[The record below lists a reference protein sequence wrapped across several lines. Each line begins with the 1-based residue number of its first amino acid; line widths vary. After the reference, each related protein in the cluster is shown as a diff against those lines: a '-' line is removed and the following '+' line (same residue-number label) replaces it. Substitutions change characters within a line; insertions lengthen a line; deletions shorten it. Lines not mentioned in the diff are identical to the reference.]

1 MTDEGGN
8 YAFNPTLFVRNQ
20 SWIAISLAWLPLDGG
35 TVRAI
40 ARRCLA
46 GRKLSLIAFV
56 FVKQFHKDYI
66 WNHVEN
72 NLVWGYKMSQR
83 RFTLLI
89 STLVHVVFFH
99 QVFVVGQTQSKAEGT
114 SSLDLLCGWCCSFDA
129 TLILAEYDLFDWLIW
144 DLCLLSVPGKPVN
157 VSVGEVNDSSIE
169 LSWAEPLNP
178 NGVIKGYRIYFM
190 RKNFTD
196 VQTVRGADPA
206 QKFILTELGS
216 IPPSPL
222 LFCYMI
228 PMSVANFQNHMW
240 NTKYGWKPTHG
251 SMKVS
256 LQNPL

>member
-1 MTDEGGN
+1 
-8 YAFNPTLFVRNQ
+8 
-20 SWIAISLAWLPLDGG
+20 
-35 TVRAI
+35 
-40 ARRCLA
+40 
-46 GRKLSLIAFV
+46 
-56 FVKQFHKDYI
+56 
-66 WNHVEN
+66 
-72 NLVWGYKMSQR
+72 MSQR

-89 STLVHVVFFH
+89 STLVYVVFFH
-99 QVFVVGQTQSKAEGT
+99 QVFVVGQTQSKAEGM
-114 SSLDLLCGWCCSFDA
+114 SPLDSLWGQHCSFNA
-129 TLILAEYDLFDWLIW
+129 TIMLSKFCLCDLFTWNV
-144 DLCLLSVPGKPVN
+144 CLLTVPGKPVN